1 MHNSTAKYV
10 QLVKGYKGRVI
21 FANIYLRGNIK
32 LRIIQ
37 VYIQAHTLDKESR
50 LDIDQYIYIKPN
62 KTILR
67 LLLWATLMLIQ
78 TSWII

>member
-50 LDIDQYIYIKPN
+50 LAKQF
-62 KTILR
+62 
-67 LLLWATLMLIQ
+67 
-78 TSWII
+78 